1 MNRKM
6 MKVLNL
12 RNMIM
17 IMEMIKFYKK
27 SNRFISNCIVVQRMN
42 KKRMRV
48 KKDRYKNNLMR
59 I

>member
-1 MNRKM
+1 M

-12 RNMIM
+12 QNMIM
-17 IMEMIKFYKK
+17 IMGMIKFYKK

-48 KKDRYKNNLMR
+48 KKNRYKNNLMR